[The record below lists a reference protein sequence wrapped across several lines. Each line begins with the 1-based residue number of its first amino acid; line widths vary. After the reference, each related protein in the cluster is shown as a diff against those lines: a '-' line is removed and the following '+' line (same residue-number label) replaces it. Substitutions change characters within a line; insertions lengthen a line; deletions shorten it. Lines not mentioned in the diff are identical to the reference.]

1 MTTSREQ
8 TTRHDPRTRP
18 RTTTR
23 DEDQHQPTK
32 TPRTIQDT
40 KERPGPD
47 YITTRGPRQQEN
59 QRTTT
64 NHEDETTNHEN
75 NHEASVPQSPRR
87 YRERIFFLYRS
98 QKAEKRCLFPPA
110 MPVFKRAKRAKKTRS
125 CSPSPRSAIPLA
137 RSTIIV
143 VCARSDAKAEWAF
156 ASKR

>member
-1 MTTSREQ
+1 MNTIHEQ

-32 TPRTIQDT
+32 TPRTNQDT

-47 YITTRGPRQQEN
+47 YITTIGPRQQQD

-64 NHEDETTNHEN
+64 NHEDETTNHET
-75 NHEASVPQSPRR
+75 SVPQSPRR
-87 YRERIFFLYRS
+87 YRERIF
-98 QKAEKRCLFPPA
+98 LFT
-110 MPVFKRAKRAKKTRS
+110 VAKR
-125 CSPSPRSAIPLA
+125 PRSDSFFGQPCQFLSEQSVPKKRSLVRIHSP

-143 VCARSDAKAEWAF
+143 VVHAR
-156 ASKR
+156 